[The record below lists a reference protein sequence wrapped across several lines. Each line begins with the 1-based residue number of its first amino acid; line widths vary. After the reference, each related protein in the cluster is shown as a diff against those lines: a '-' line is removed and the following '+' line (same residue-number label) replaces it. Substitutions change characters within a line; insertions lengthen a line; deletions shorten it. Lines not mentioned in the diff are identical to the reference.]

1 LLTHAHWDH
10 VSGLPDLAG
19 VPVWMSPEER
29 QFVAS
34 GGPMGALF
42 RSFTGLTVREYAWD
56 GGPYLGFPRS
66 HDVWSDGSIVL
77 VPAPGH
83 TQGSIVAFVT
93 LPSGSRFAFV
103 GDLVWQREGIEIPA
117 ERPWASRELVDEDP
131 AAVRENIARMARVHA
146 QFPAITIVP
155 AHDARVWAELPAF
168 PATRQ

>member
-1 LLTHAHWDH
+1 
-10 VSGLPDLAG
+10 
-19 VPVWMSPEER
+19 
-29 QFVAS
+29 
-34 GGPMGALF
+34 
-42 RSFTGLTVREYAWD
+42 
-56 GGPYLGFPRS
+56 
-66 HDVWSDGSIVL
+66 
-77 VPAPGH
+77 
-83 TQGSIVAFVT
+83 VAFVT